1 MCITVCSGCVLSAH
15 HTQDG
20 ALEDRVCD
28 AVLALVVCHN
38 VTPVVEE
45 PTGNATDPEG
55 MVDEEEEEMVVFRR
69 DKLDDESHHRMT
81 YQASSPDE
89 VGVYVGV
96 VKLFYMS
103 LCG

>member
-1 MCITVCSGCVLSAH
+1 MDVSIPILSVQ

-28 AVLALVVCHN
+28 AVLALVICHN

-45 PTGNATDPEG
+45 PTENAADQEG
-55 MVDEEEEEMVVFRR
+55 LVDDEEEEMVVFRR
-69 DKLDDESHHRMT
+69 DKPDDGSDRRMT

-96 VKLFYMS
+96 V
-103 LCG
+103 